1 MHAEQITMSL
11 TQQEQQSSNVHNQCS
26 SQPKNPKVNSVVTS
40 ELLKCIP
47 QLFHLIALSLC
58 GQPAEQTGL
67 A

>member
-11 TQQEQQSSNVHNQCS
+11 TQQEQQSSNVHNQRS
-26 SQPKNPKVNSVVTS
+26 SLPKNPKVNSVVTS
-40 ELLKCIP
+40 EWLKCIP
-47 QLFHLIALSLC
+47 QLFHLIALSLY